1 MNRSPVRYDFR
12 ASARAILYVVNIDL
26 VFNSV
31 LEIPLVCLTLLSSFS
46 PLHMLIALHSK
57 TERNF
62 TFSAVTYAH
71 LR

>member
-12 ASARAILYVVNIDL
+12 ASARAILYFVNTDL

-31 LEIPLVCLTLLSSFS
+31 LEISLVCLTLLSIFS

-57 TERNF
+57 RNF